1 MINLDYIRRENPMFD
16 IHSAMY
22 ENLLCKI
29 YGYSDK
35 TSRHG
40 ATHEIYDGM
49 LRDIGRNAKGEY
61 YDPFEAG
68 ISLGEIKTFIT
79 EALDYA
85 SLQYE
90 DDSVILSKLH
100 ECKGY
105 LQDSTLKGIETC
117 LDKAYKILM

>member
-1 MINLDYIRRENPMFD
+1 MFD

-29 YGYSDK
+29 YGYTDK
-35 TSRHG
+35 NSRHG

-49 LRDIGRNAKGEY
+49 LNDVKTNANGNY

-68 ISLGEIKTFIT
+68 ISLGEIKTYIM

-85 SLQYE
+85 CQQYE
-90 DDSVILSKLH
+90 DDSRILNKLH
-100 ECKGY
+100 ECKRHLY
-105 LQDSTLKGIETC
+105 DPTLKNIETC
-117 LDKAYKILM
+117 LDQAYEILM

>member
-1 MINLDYIRRENPMFD
+1 MIDLNFIRRENPMFD

-29 YGYSDK
+29 YGYSNK

-49 LRDIGRNAKGEY
+49 LRDIEANSRGEY
-61 YDPFEAG
+61 NDPLEAG
-68 ISLGEIKTFIT
+68 ISLGEIKTYIM

-85 SLQYE
+85 CQQYE
-90 DDSVILSKLH
+90 DDSMKLNKLH
-100 ECKGY
+100 ECKR
-105 LQDSTLKGIETC
+105 LLHEPTRKSIETC
-117 LDKAYKILM
+117 LDQAYEILM